1 MTAPAPLTPPD
12 ADLQDF
18 PFMPL
23 HVARLRDS
31 DLAAE
36 EHPEACWYAVL
47 LWAAS
52 WHQIPAGSLPDNDTV
67 LMRLV
72 GLGRDSRTWKKHRGG
87 ALRSFVKCADGR
99 LYHPVVAEQVIERWQ
114 RKVEQRH
121 RTECARIK
129 KANQRNGTEHPC
141 PDFESYATANF
152 PASVPY
158 LSFETRTSV
167 PEDTPPL
174 SSGTDADVP
183 RETGSKGEGE
193 GEGDSIID
201 DVDDDARAPAPADA
215 SPPHDP
221 ISLAAELCR
230 IGGVRHLEPNAIN
243 RHVDQAREWL
253 NDGFDPDTEIIPA
266 IRDAVAS
273 ATTTIHSL
281 KFFDPSIR
289 QARAR
294 KEAHDHGHEPQVRNR
309 AGRAGAGG
317 GGGLC
322 ASPAE
327 AILAARRNL
336 GIDR

>member
-1 MTAPAPLTPPD
+1 MSREASAWMPLYVGDYLKDTARLTTEQHGAYLLLILDYWSNGAPPD
-12 ADLQDF
+12 EDAVLQQITKLDRSGWKRVR
-18 PFMPL
+18 PAL
-23 HVARLRDS
+23 ARMFQIGNGEWRHKRIDKELTSAASNAERRS
-31 DLAAE
+31 SKAKAAAE
-36 EHPEACWYAVL
+36 ARWGHASGNAKPDAQDMQQAMLGACPPQ
-47 LWAAS
+47 S
-52 WHQIPAGSLPDNDTV
+52 QSPSSSPDGSEEFD
-67 LMRLV
+67 
-72 GLGRDSRTWKKHRGG
+72 
-87 ALRSFVKCADGR
+87 
-99 LYHPVVAEQVIERWQ
+99 
-114 RKVEQRH
+114 
-121 RTECARIK
+121 
-129 KANQRNGTEHPC
+129 
-141 PDFESYATANF
+141 
-152 PASVPY
+152 
-158 LSFETRTSV
+158 
-167 PEDTPPL
+167 
-174 SSGTDADVP
+174 
-183 RETGSKGEGE
+183 
-193 GEGDSIID
+193 D
-201 DVDDDARAPAPADA
+201 DVDARAQAPADA

-294 KEAHDHGHEPQVRNR
+294 KEAHDHGHEPQARNR

-317 GGGLC
+317 DGGLC

>member
-1 MTAPAPLTPPD
+1 MSAPAPLTPPD
-12 ADLQDF
+12 CDLRGL

-23 HVARLRDS
+23 DVIRLVDS
-31 DLAAE
+31 DLAALSTGE
-36 EHPEACWYAVL
+36 EFKAAVV
-47 LWAAS
+47 LWCKSWVQVPAA
-52 WHQIPAGSLPDNDTV
+52 SLPDDDRI
-67 LMRLV
+67 LAHLSGAGAR
-72 GLGRDSRTWKKHRGG
+72 WKKIRTG
-87 ALRSFVKCADGR
+87 ALRGFVKCSDGR
-99 LYHPVVAEQVIERWQ
+99 LYHPVVAEKAIEALPARQEYREKKSGESERKQREREARREMFDQLRAAGVTAEWNIKTSDLRALVTQHVTTKDVTPVTPVTEQVTA
-114 RKVEQRH
+114 K
-121 RTECARIK
+121 T
-129 KANQRNGTEHPC
+129 GTG
-141 PDFESYATANF
+141 TG
-152 PASVPY
+152 
-158 LSFETRTSV
+158 T
-167 PEDTPPL
+167 
-174 SSGTDADVP
+174 GTD
-183 RETGSKGEGE
+183 SN
-193 GEGDSIID
+193 ID
-201 DVDDDARAPAPADA
+201 DDVDARAPALGDD
-215 SPPHDP
+215 PPSHDP
-221 ISLAAELCR
+221 ITLAAELCR

-253 NDGFDPDTEIIPA
+253 SDGFDPDTEIIPA

-294 KEAHDHGHEPQVRNR
+294 KEAHDHGHEPQARNR

>member
-1 MTAPAPLTPPD
+1 MSPPAPLTPPD

-72 GLGRDSRTWKKHRGG
+72 GLGRDSRTWKKHRVG
-87 ALRSFVKCADGR
+87 ALRSFTKCADGR

-129 KANQRNGTEHPC
+129 KANQRNGSDHPC
-141 PDFESYATANF
+141 PDFESFVTANF
-152 PASVPY
+152 PASAPY
-158 LSFETRTSV
+158 LSFETRTNV
-167 PEDTPPL
+167 PEDKPPL
-174 SSGTDADVP
+174 SPETEADVP

-201 DVDDDARAPAPADA
+201 DVDVGARAPATVDDPL
-215 SPPHDP
+215 PHDP
-221 ISLAAELCR
+221 ISLAGEFCR
-230 IGGVRHLEPNAIN
+230 IGGVRHLEPSSIA
-243 RHVDQAREWL
+243 RHVDQVREWL
-253 NDGFDPDTEIIPA
+253 TDGFDPDTEITPA

-281 KFFDPSIR
+281 KFFDPIIR

-294 KEAHDHGHEPQVRNR
+294 KEAHDHGHEPKARNR
-309 AGRAGAGG
+309 AGRAQRD
-317 GGGLC
+317 GLC
-322 ASPAE
+322 VSPAE
-327 AILAARRNL
+327 AMLAARRNL
-336 GIDR
+336 GID